1 MNRWPNSVFVIKQLL
16 LKRSDKLLV
25 DYELGKVLDYLRF
38 FFLNYSSRIGL
49 V

>member
-1 MNRWPNSVFVIKQLL
+1 MLV
-16 LKRSDKLLV
+16 V

-38 FFLNYSSRIGL
+38 VVLNYSSRIGL